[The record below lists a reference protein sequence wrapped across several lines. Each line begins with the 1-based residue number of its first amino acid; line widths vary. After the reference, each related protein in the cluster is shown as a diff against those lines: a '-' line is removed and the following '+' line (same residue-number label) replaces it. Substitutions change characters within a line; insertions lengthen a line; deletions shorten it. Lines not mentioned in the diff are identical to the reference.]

1 MANTDQLTSPPHTV
15 LIQYF
20 FLSVVFLYS
29 LWQAVML
36 DSSGSG
42 SGGGGSC
49 FTVCWSD
56 AVHLFFNSL
65 NFQWVFIELSLLNQF
80 VDARK
85 FDIKAT
91 CNHLFEWWRGP
102 PLFVKSNLQMDLND
116 GSLTLLP
123 IKEVEMFFFLA
134 LFFCLANPFHFFA
147 FQFIEETFMILSK
160 LIFRP
165 KWFIRLRG
173 WRLFSVLWLLS
184 ISTFLSLFLLS
195 NVRCREFFE
204 LFPN

>member
-1 MANTDQLTSPPHTV
+1 MCIRVHDSIEKKREYSRISFIKLILFGKHRPTDFSTAHST
-15 LIQYF
+15 YSTF

-36 DSSGSG
+36 DSSGS
-42 SGGGGSC
+42 SDGGSC
-49 FTVCWSD
+49 STVCRSD
-56 AVHLFFNSL
+56 AVHLFCNSL
-65 NFQWVFIELSLLNQF
+65 NFQWVFISFSLLNQF

-116 GSLTLLP
+116 GSLTLLS
-123 IKEVEMFFFLA
+123 IKEVGMFFFV

-165 KWFIRLRG
+165 KWFIRL
-173 WRLFSVLWLLS
+173 
-184 ISTFLSLFLLS
+184 
-195 NVRCREFFE
+195 
-204 LFPN
+204 

>member
-1 MANTDQLTSPPHTV
+1 MYIRVHGSIEKKRENTRESRLTNWYYLANTDQLTSPPHTV

-42 SGGGGSC
+42 SGSGGGGGCS
-49 FTVCWSD
+49 TVCRSD
-56 AVHLFFNSL
+56 AVHLFSNSL

-116 GSLTLLP
+116 GSLTLLS
-123 IKEVEMFFFLA
+123 IKEVGMFFFSRIIL
-134 LFFCLANPFHFFA
+134 LPCKSFSFLRFSIHRRNFHDF
-147 FQFIEETFMILSK
+147 K
-160 LIFRP
+160 
-165 KWFIRLRG
+165 
-173 WRLFSVLWLLS
+173 
-184 ISTFLSLFLLS
+184 
-195 NVRCREFFE
+195 
-204 LFPN
+204 